1 MKNLVNW
8 SKRKTALILS
18 LFKQFCLIKT
28 ALGRFYTLN
37 SSFLIT
43 PLGDNVKKHKRDQD
57 HRSYVKGYQA
67 AIQERSLA
75 TCPYQEQ
82 SIMAY
87 HWSRGWRE
95 GREDYWNGFNQ
106 ASFQQKAA
114 SL

>member
-1 MKNLVNW
+1 LVNW
-8 SKRKTALILS
+8 YQRKNALILS

-28 ALGRFYTLN
+28 ALSRFYKLN
-37 SSFLIT
+37 SSFLNK
-43 PLGDNVKKHKRDQD
+43 PLGDDVKKHKRDQD

>member
-1 MKNLVNW
+1 
-8 SKRKTALILS
+8 
-18 LFKQFCLIKT
+18 
-28 ALGRFYTLN
+28 
-37 SSFLIT
+37 
-43 PLGDNVKKHKRDQD
+43 
-57 HRSYVKGYQA
+57 VKGYQA

>member
-1 MKNLVNW
+1 M
-8 SKRKTALILS
+8 
-18 LFKQFCLIKT
+18 
-28 ALGRFYTLN
+28 
-37 SSFLIT
+37 
-43 PLGDNVKKHKRDQD
+43 KKHKRNQD

-114 SL
+114 NLYRGSLNKQAATIG